1 MFVPSEV
8 EEVVASDG
16 DQDHNGEE
24 SDDHDDGGP
33 HQVDRRRDPD
43 RRYCHTPDDSMSR
56 SVCSSCGKSPVW
68 SDSEGSNYQDGQSE
82 DEPEEEGA
90 LHHHRPVQSNP
101 GATRASWIIVLTF
114 TRTLSSSGCR
124 GTCDCCADVWVRV
137 GQLRQLEV
145 VH

>member
-8 EEVVASDG
+8 EEDVASDG
-16 DQDHNGEE
+16 DPNHNGEE
-24 SDDHDDGGP
+24 SDDHDGGP

-68 SDSEGSNYQDGQSE
+68 SDSESEGSSYPDGQSD

-90 LHHHRPVQSNP
+90 LHHHRPVQSNVNLKLFISVP
-101 GATRASWIIVLTF
+101 RLPF
-114 TRTLSSSGCR
+114 
-124 GTCDCCADVWVRV
+124 
-137 GQLRQLEV
+137 EV
-145 VH
+145 SHLV